1 MTEGTSANLAASLRS
16 TAADLSKVANGLV
29 SLTTDD
35 QIEQHAATLDH
46 IAKDASEG
54 ASILR
59 TLIIRRE
66 HARDPLPRR
75 VPQDSG
81 HVCQVTP
88 SSGRDPS

>member
-1 MTEGTSANLAASLRS
+1 MTEDMSANLAASLRN
-16 TAADLSKVANGLV
+16 TAADLSKVAKGLA

-35 QIEQHAATLDH
+35 QIEQHAATLGH
-46 IAKDASEG
+46 IAEDASEG
-54 ASILR
+54 ARILR

-81 HVCQVTP
+81 HVRQVTP
-88 SSGRDPS
+88 GSGRDAS